1 MSSEPPNAAVPA
13 RTVPPPQPLNLRGFP
28 QAILHMDADAF
39 FTSVEQAL
47 TPALRGRPV
56 VTGEERGIIACAS
69 YEAKAR
75 GIARG
80 LPLHEARQLCP
91 GLVILPSDY
100 ETYGLYSRRMF
111 NILRRYTPA
120 VEEYS
125 IDEAFADL
133 TGLRRVHRCPYEE
146 IARRIQ
152 ADVRA
157 ELGFGVSI
165 GVSLSRTLA
174 KLCSKF
180 RKPNGI
186 TAVRGRH
193 IHLLLARTSIDKVW
207 GIGPNGAALLRKFGV
222 ATAYDFVRRP
232 EEWVTNLLHKPG
244 RETWFEL
251 QGHPMHA
258 VNPTP
263 KSTYGNIMKSH
274 TFSPPTADRA
284 LVYAELLHNVEA
296 ACARLRRLR
305 LRAGVVGMGLRQQD
319 FQHAGGET
327 PLSRPTALDGEV
339 LPAIRELFDR
349 AFQPGTVY
357 RATLVLFGALEDDR
371 TEQLDLFANYS
382 HHDALRRLAERT
394 DALNRRF
401 GRGTVQCGALLELAR
416 KPVARRDTPPERLGD
431 LFDGETERRHLAIP
445 RMTGVNV

>member
-1 MSSEPPNAAVPA
+1 MTPETENPGV
-13 RTVPPPQPLNLRGFP
+13 PQPLNLHGFP

-69 YEAKAR
+69 YEAKAL

-80 LPLHEARQLCP
+80 LPLHEARRLCP
-91 GLVILPSDY
+91 GLVVLPSDY
-100 ETYGLYSRRMF
+100 ETYGLYSQRMF
-111 NILRRYTPA
+111 NILRRFTPA

-146 IARRIQ
+146 IAGRIQ
-152 ADVRA
+152 AEVRA
-157 ELGFGVSI
+157 ELGLGVSI

-193 IHLLLARTSIDKVW
+193 IHILLARTPVGKVW
-207 GIGPNGAALLRKFGV
+207 GIGPNGAALLQKFGV

-232 EEWVTNLLHKPG
+232 EAWVAQLLHKPG

-251 QGHPMHA
+251 QGHPMRA
-258 VNPTP
+258 VDPTP
-263 KSTYGNIMKSH
+263 KSTYGSIMKSH
-274 TFSPPTADRA
+274 TFSPSTGDRA
-284 LVYAELLHNVEA
+284 LVYAELLRNFEA
-296 ACARLRRLR
+296 ACSRLRRLR
-305 LRAGVVGMGLRQQD
+305 LRAGVVGVSLRRQD
-319 FQHAGGET
+319 FQHAGGEL
-327 PLSRPTALDGEV
+327 PLPRASALDAEL
-339 LPAIRELFDR
+339 LPAVRQLFEQ

-357 RATLVLFGALEDDR
+357 RATLVLFAALEDDR
-371 TEQLDLFANYS
+371 VEQLDLFDDHAR
-382 HHDALRRLAERT
+382 HEALRALATRT
-394 DALNRRF
+394 DAINRRF
-401 GRGTVQCGALLELAR
+401 GRGTVQAATLLELAR
-416 KPVARRDTPPERLGD
+416 KPLARRDTPPARLAA
-431 LFDGETERRHLAIP
+431 LFAGETACRRLAIP
-445 RMTGVNV
+445 RMMGVRV